1 MNESILFL
9 ITFISYILSAFFYLS
24 FLFSKKE
31 SLSKMGFRLVFIGIL
46 FHTAALLWRT
56 VESGHAPFTNMYESL
71 SFLAWASVLAYIII
85 EKKYGIQKAGP
96 YFMLIVIAL
105 MALASS
111 PLMPK
116 EATPLV
122 PALQSYWLWLH
133 VSVTLL
139 GEAFF
144 AVAFITSIMYLVAN
158 SRERKGTV
166 AKSSL
171 TAEKL
176 DSISYRCV
184 AVGFPLFTLGGL
196 IFGMVWAYK
205 AWGSYWSWDPKE
217 TWSLIT
223 WFVFALY
230 LHTRIVMGWKGRR
243 SAFIAVIGFLA
254 ALFTYFGV
262 NYLLAGLHSYA

>member
-1 MNESILFL
+1 MNESAVFVL
-9 ITFISYILSAFFYLS
+9 TFILYIVAAFFYLA
-24 FLFSKKE
+24 FLFTRKE
-31 SLSKMGFRLVFIGIL
+31 SRARAGAIVAVIGL
-46 FHTAALLWRT
+46 AAHTAALVVRT
-56 VESGHAPFTNMYESL
+56 IESGHAPFTNMYESI
-71 SFLAWASVLAYIII
+71 SFLSWAFVLAFLLIDRKFKIPKI
-85 EKKYGIQKAGP
+85 GP
-96 YFMLIVIAL
+96 YLLLIVIGL

-144 AVAFITSIMYLVAN
+144 AVAFIACLMYLAT
-158 SRERKGTV
+158 SDP
-166 AKSSL
+166 AKK
-171 TAEKL
+171 EQM
-176 DSISYRCV
+176 DNVSYRCV

-196 IFGMVWAYK
+196 VFGMVWAYR
-205 AWGSYWSWDPKE
+205 AWGTYWSWDPKE
-217 TWSLIT
+217 VWSLIT

-230 LHTRIVMGWKGRR
+230 LHTRIVLGWKGKR
-243 SAFIAVIGFLA
+243 SAIIVILGFLA

-262 NYLLAGLHSYA
+262 SYLLKGLHSYA

>member
-1 MNESILFL
+1 MTESTLLTIAFGLYVLALVVYFAALFARRDKWAGRAL
-9 ITFISYILSAFFYLS
+9 VLAAL
-24 FLFSKKE
+24 
-31 SLSKMGFRLVFIGIL
+31 GFCA
-46 FHTAALLWRT
+46 HTAALVMRT
-56 VESGHAPFTNMYESL
+56 VTSGHAPFTNMFESL
-71 SFLAWASVLAYIII
+71 SFLSWAIVLALIVL
-85 EKKYGIQKAGP
+85 GRTSRVPRLGP
-96 YFMLIVIAL
+96 YLMLIVVGL
-105 MALASS
+105 VALASS

-144 AVAFITSIMYLVAN
+144 AVAFVTSLLFLAADSEEKK
-158 SRERKGTV
+158 SR
-166 AKSSL
+166 
-171 TAEKL
+171 L
-176 DSISYRCV
+176 DALAYRAV

-196 IFGMVWAYK
+196 IFGMVWAYR
-205 AWGSYWSWDPKE
+205 AWGSYWTWDPKE
-217 TWSLIT
+217 VWSLIT

-230 LHTRIVMGWKGRR
+230 LHTRIVMGWKGKR
-243 SAFIAVIGFLA
+243 SALIAIIGFLA

>member
-1 MNESILFL
+1 MNESTMFM
-9 ITFISYILSAFFYLS
+9 ITFIIYIAAAFFY
-24 FLFSKKE
+24 FAF
-31 SLSKMGFRLVFIGIL
+31 MF
-46 FHTAALLWRT
+46 AALIWRT

-71 SFLAWASVLAYIII
+71 SFMAWASIFAYVFI
-85 EKKYGIQKAGP
+85 EGMFKIKKAGP
-96 YFMLIVIAL
+96 YFMLIVIGL

-111 PLMPK
+111 PLMPS
-116 EATPLV
+116 EAAPLV

-144 AVAFITSIMYLVAN
+144 AIAFVTSIMYLVAD
-158 SRERKGTV
+158 SKEKKGVKTGL
-166 AKSSL
+166 S
-171 TAEKL
+171 AEKL

-184 AVGFPLFTLGGL
+184 AIGFPLFTLGGL
-196 IFGMVWAYK
+196 VFGMVWAYK

-217 TWSLIT
+217 VWSLIT

-230 LHTRIVMGWKGRR
+230 LHTRLVMGWKGRR
-243 SAFIAVIGFLA
+243 SAFIAILGFLA

>member
-1 MNESILFL
+1 MNEATLFL
-9 ITFISYILSAFFYLS
+9 LTFVLYIVSAIFYLGY
-24 FLFSKKE
+24 LFSKRDK
-31 SLSKMGFRLVFIGIL
+31 LAGTGLTIAFFGLILHTLALVL
-46 FHTAALLWRT
+46 RT

-71 SFLAWASVLAYIII
+71 SFLAWSTILAYILISL
-85 EKKYGIQKAGP
+85 KYKVQKAGP
-96 YFMLIVIAL
+96 YLLLIVIGL

-116 EATPLV
+116 EAAPLV

-144 AVAFITSIMYLVAN
+144 AVAFVTSILYLAAE
-158 SRERKGTV
+158 SKEKRGI
-166 AKSSL
+166 KSSL
-171 TAEKL
+171 TAENL
-176 DSISYRCV
+176 DSISYRAV

-196 IFGMVWAYK
+196 VFGMVWAYK

-217 TWSLIT
+217 VWSLIT

-230 LHTRIVMGWKGRR
+230 LHTRIVMGWRGRR
-243 SAFIAVIGFLA
+243 SAMIAILGFLA

-262 NYLLAGLHSYA
+262 NYLLSGLHSYA

>member
-1 MNESILFL
+1 MTESTLFTIAFVLYVLALFVYFAALFARRDRWAGGGLVLAIL
-9 ITFISYILSAFFYLS
+9 
-24 FLFSKKE
+24 
-31 SLSKMGFRLVFIGIL
+31 GFV
-46 FHTAALLWRT
+46 FHTAALILRT
-56 VESGHAPFTNMYESL
+56 VTSGHAPFTNMYESL
-71 SFLAWASVLAYIII
+71 SFLSWAIVLALIVFGRYSLMSRL
-85 EKKYGIQKAGP
+85 GP
-96 YFMLIVIAL
+96 YLMLIVVAL
-105 MALASS
+105 VALASS

-144 AVAFITSIMYLVAN
+144 AVAFIA
-158 SRERKGTV
+158 
-166 AKSSL
+166 SL
-171 TAEKL
+171 LFLAAGPEEKKAKL
-176 DSISYRCV
+176 DALAYRAV

-196 IFGMVWAYK
+196 VFGMVWAYR
-205 AWGSYWSWDPKE
+205 AWGTYWSWDPKE
-217 TWSLIT
+217 VWSLIT

-230 LHTRIVMGWKGRR
+230 LHTRIVMGWKGKR
-243 SAFIAVIGFLA
+243 SAWIAVIGFLA